1 MRTHFGCLPC
11 IVAVC
16 RAPALELLATTRNS
30 ECIHFATEALFL
42 KLCAH
47 TLQDSAH
54 LEACGA
60 RGAQAAVT
68 PQDQN
73 RPLPVQEA
81 SCTQAAC
88 VKNRPVLIHVSAEP
102 LALKLLACPSAE
114 ELAGILTTQISSLAV
129 QWSMTSLPR
138 GEPPLLLAHAMQT
151 FSWHTSPEHTV
162 RTWQLHGS
170 AAGHAVE
177 HDLPAQGDPP
187 VLLAQETPNP
197 PPPGRLAQT
206 AQQHARRE
214 TDGSCARG
222 HRSPAAGCGAVLGI
236 CTGLLAISPTLD
248 ISSVKRKGVGS
259 GGRNSGSSSNSNAAV
274 SAYSGSTTASNIS
287 PAVFWGRAVH
297 ACAWAA
303 HVLLARSLTVSMYC
317 PYGVPTMVAKH
328 CTGVSMLRVVSKKQE
343 HASDAALC
351 VTRTC
356 IKKCASC
363 IRVSGK
369 APRSCCS
376 PWDQPWCTVASLS
389 NVDCCLHCLHALNY
403 RQTASMVVGVPWP
416 IAGAL
421 LLDCCLHCLHA
432 HAPTDEALSEHMSLT
447 HQKMAAILA
456 RALEKRHFDCNDGD
470 VLLPIKP
477 SRAFHTMVLWFQVRL
492 IVAGGLKDRN
502 VAT

>member
-1 MRTHFGCLPC
+1 MGCACAVGALLDGQHVLP
-11 IVAVC
+11 
-16 RAPALELLATTRNS
+16 LWSTYNGS
-30 ECIHFATEALFL
+30 
-42 KLCAH
+42 
-47 TLQDSAH
+47 
-54 LEACGA
+54 
-60 RGAQAAVT
+60 QA
-68 PQDQN
+68 
-73 RPLPVQEA
+73 
-81 SCTQAAC
+81 
-88 VKNRPVLIHVSAEP
+88 
-102 LALKLLACPSAE
+102 
-114 ELAGILTTQISSLAV
+114 
-129 QWSMTSLPR
+129 
-138 GEPPLLLAHAMQT
+138 
-151 FSWHTSPEHTV
+151 
-162 RTWQLHGS
+162 LHGRLD
-170 AAGHAVE
+170 AAGGGK
-177 HDLPAQGDPP
+177 D
-187 VLLAQETPNP
+187 
-197 PPPGRLAQT
+197 
-206 AQQHARRE
+206 
-214 TDGSCARG
+214 
-222 HRSPAAGCGAVLGI
+222 AAG
-236 CTGLLAISPTLD
+236 GLDTWC
-248 ISSVKRKGVGS
+248 V
-259 GGRNSGSSSNSNAAV
+259 
-274 SAYSGSTTASNIS
+274 Y
-287 PAVFWGRAVH
+287 
-297 ACAWAA
+297 
-303 HVLLARSLTVSMYC
+303 
-317 PYGVPTMVAKH
+317 
-328 CTGVSMLRVVSKKQE
+328 SKKQE